1 MWEGRAMMSV
11 ADVCLDNPILVKH
24 LRSRLRPAQA
34 LPWAAVMLVIS
45 ICITWAAVQI
55 PWIGSSSAVM
65 MLLGLQV
72 LTLAVGGSRQINTS
86 LGGVRESGILDFHRV
101 SPLPPWRVALGFF
114 LVVPIRE
121 YALTAITMP
130 FALFCSFS
138 LDAGDTWRGVFW
150 LQELEVAL
158 LATSWLFHAT
168 TMLAC
173 LTRKSGEVRWRGQSR
188 SFSWCS

>member
-1 MWEGRAMMSV
+1 MGRQGDDERCGRV
-11 ADVCLDNPILVKH
+11 
-24 LRSRLRPAQA
+24 SRQSDSRQASSFEAQAGEA

-114 LVVPIRE
+114 LRRRSGNMHSRRLLCPS
-121 YALTAITMP
+121 P
-130 FALFCSFS
+130 FSAHSHSTPATHGEAFSGCKSWRWPYSQLPGSSMRRRCSPVS
-138 LDAGDTWRGVFW
+138 PENPR
-150 LQELEVAL
+150 
-158 LATSWLFHAT
+158 
-168 TMLAC
+168 
-173 LTRKSGEVRWRGQSR
+173 EVRWRGQSR